1 MQSTYYKE
9 ALKILFNQKHIS
21 IKELY
26 NKLDMLKIDS
36 ETKIKIINDLLDNT
50 NIEYDSNEIKLIL

>member
-1 MQSTYYKE
+1 MYSQYYKR
-9 ALKILFNQKHIS
+9 ALKILFDKKHIS

-26 NKLDMLKIDS
+26 NKLDILRIDS
-36 ETKIKIINDLLDNT
+36 ETKIEIINDLLDNI